1 MPMTDRKVSSS
12 GCRISERTAMDREI
26 ILLAVASVAVT
37 ESRSGQIIV
46 MMKHRKTIY
55 LGMATVAVNRCRSEE
70 VKRDGKIIL

>member
-12 GCRISERTAMDREI
+12 GCRISERTTMDREI

-55 LGMATVAVNRCRSEE
+55 HDIWLQWR
-70 VKRDGKIIL
+70 